1 MSRAY
6 TQTRAL
12 VRIRG
17 MKRAFIALVLLSVT
31 LVSCQTRP
39 LRTVESVDLRRY
51 VGLWYEVARLPN
63 AFQRD
68 DSRAT
73 AEYNL
78 KNEGS
83 IHVVNTEYRPDGN
96 KKIVAGQGTV
106 VPESRGSR
114 LVVRFPG
121 LAALLPEKKE
131 GNYWVI
137 ACAPDYSVALV
148 GTPDRRFLWLLAR
161 QPNLP
166 PSIRDQYLEIARQQG
181 FLTGRMIIADWKT
194 MPAR

>member
-1 MSRAY
+1 
-6 TQTRAL
+6 
-12 VRIRG
+12 
-17 MKRAFIALVLLSVT
+17 MKRALIALVLSSLA

-39 LRTVESVDLRRY
+39 LRTVESVDLKRY
-51 VGLWYEVARLPN
+51 GGLWYEVARLPN
-63 AFQRD
+63 VFQRD

-73 AEYNL
+73 AEYTL
-78 KNEGS
+78 KNTGT

-96 KKIVAGQGTV
+96 RKVVAGEGTV

-114 LVVRFPG
+114 LIVKFPG

-148 GTPDRRFLWLLAR
+148 GTSDRRFLWLLAR
-161 QPNLP
+161 QPSLP
-166 PSIRDQYLEIARQQG
+166 AGIRDQYLAIARQQG
-181 FLTGRMIIADWKT
+181 FLTGKMIMADWSQV
-194 MPAR
+194 PRS